1 MTEKQQYIV
10 GIVMDDNTLRKIAWL
25 KWTSLRAIREEI
37 FITLAD
43 HMVVHSEL
51 GLDYDWHNSMIRL
64 KEAMVENHIN
74 HNEYYNL
81 MSITLNNVQLKAKA
95 VGDGSVSLILN
106 QRSVNLHFSAKSI
119 VKLIRFIDEVI
130 PEIDLMVKE
139 KALEIERDELAL
151 SIAGGAIRC
160 KMDELGLKYHVFE
173 TEHVLEIDILL
184 PPDGRLHFTVKEEEV
199 QDAINHL
206 KATVAAAIQL
216 YANHGINICFRPLE
230 RWDRWAEP
238 YNRNV

>member
-106 QRSVNLHFSAKSI
+106 QRSVNLLFSAKSI

-130 PEIDLMVKE
+130 PEIELMVKE

-173 TEHVLEIDILL
+173 TGHVLEIDILL

-206 KATVAAAIQL
+206 EATVTAATQL
-216 YANHGINICFRPLE
+216 YANHGINISFRPLE

>member
-81 MSITLNNVQLKAKA
+81 MCITLNNVQLKAKA

-130 PEIDLMVKE
+130 PEIELMVKE

-160 KMDELGLKYHVFE
+160 KMDEL
-173 TEHVLEIDILL
+173 
-184 PPDGRLHFTVKEEEV
+184 
-199 QDAINHL
+199 A
-206 KATVAAAIQL
+206 
-216 YANHGINICFRPLE
+216 
-230 RWDRWAEP
+230 
-238 YNRNV
+238 

>member
-95 VGDGSVSLILN
+95 VGDGSV
-106 QRSVNLHFSAKSI
+106 
-119 VKLIRFIDEVI
+119 
-130 PEIDLMVKE
+130 
-139 KALEIERDELAL
+139 
-151 SIAGGAIRC
+151 
-160 KMDELGLKYHVFE
+160 
-173 TEHVLEIDILL
+173 
-184 PPDGRLHFTVKEEEV
+184 
-199 QDAINHL
+199 
-206 KATVAAAIQL
+206 
-216 YANHGINICFRPLE
+216 
-230 RWDRWAEP
+230 
-238 YNRNV
+238 